1 MNIYQLRVFCS
12 VIENKSFTRAAQDYW
27 LSQPTVSAHVK
38 ALEDNFQ
45 VRLLK
50 RGRKGIEPTDAGLLV
65 YQSAKK
71 IIQELNNLDLGLTE
85 LKQHFNVKPG
95 TTITVGASSTPASY
109 LLPPI
114 IMHFTETYPSIRFSI
129 QANTAC
135 QIVHFLKEG
144 EIDLGFAQWEEI
156 AEEVSKEVIDTKDL
170 VVEFLHRENLVLVA
184 STQNRH
190 KIPVLKEGNVLVPSD
205 LMYLPLIL
213 PPSTSPLRKN
223 INRQLHDYPLHVV
236 MDLGPAE
243 AIKKALYTFCGA
255 SILSEI
261 SVREDILR
269 GELFP
274 ITLQGLNLYAQ
285 FALLRYRHR
294 AIPSVTK
301 EFVSYLEGRL
311 KLKSSGP

>member
-1 MNIYQLRVFCS
+1 MNIYQFRVFCS
-12 VIENKSFTRAAQDYW
+12 VIENKSFTRTAQDYW
-27 LSQPTVSAHVK
+27 LSQPTVSAHIK
-38 ALEDNFQ
+38 ALEDHFQ

-50 RGRKGIEPTDAGLLV
+50 RGRKGIEATEAGLLV
-65 YQSAKK
+65 YQAAKK
-71 IIQELNNLDLGLTE
+71 IIQELTNLDLGLTE
-85 LKQHFNVKPG
+85 LKQHIYVKPG

-114 IMHFTETYPSIRFSI
+114 IMHFTKTYPSIRFSI
-129 QANTAC
+129 QANTAS
-135 QIVHFLKEG
+135 QIIRFLKEG
-144 EIDLGFAQWEEI
+144 SIDLGFAQWEEI

-184 STQNRH
+184 STQNKA
-190 KIPVLKEGNVLVPSD
+190 KIPVLKGGNVLVPSD

-213 PPSTSPLRKN
+213 PPPTSPLRKN
-223 INRQLHDYPLHVV
+223 INRQLRDYPLHIV

-243 AIKKALYTFCGA
+243 ALKKALSTFCGA

-261 SVREDILR
+261 SVREDIQR

-274 ITLQGLNLYAQ
+274 ITLEGFSLYTQ

-294 AIPSVTK
+294 AVPAITK
-301 EFVSYLEGRL
+301 EFVSYMEGRL
-311 KLKSSGP
+311 K